1 MVCRHCNYQF
11 CWMCMKNWDVHGYND
26 KVCSTWTEPELT
38 EDMTEAKRNL
48 ERWLFY
54 FDRFNNHE
62 LSAKLDV
69 ELVERSE
76 ERIKEV
82 QDETGMSWIEAQYMH
97 DAVKE
102 LSRCRLTLK
111 WTYAMAHFLANGHDK
126 QIFED
131 IQS

>member
-1 MVCRHCNYQF
+1 
-11 CWMCMKNWDVHGYND
+11 MKNWDVHGYND